1 MLSEYNDKSVVL
13 HGDGRCDSPGKSA
26 KYCTYSLMDSEN
38 DKILY
43 VETADKREVGLKSP
57 NMEREAFK
65 RSMQYLTNKKGIK
78 IQQQSYLLQVHL
90 ESCTCMY
97 FFYFIVADD
106 YTDVHHSL
114 DVWHKAKKLKKGLSE
129 VRHNLDMVW

>member
-1 MLSEYNDKSVVL
+1 MHTNGCISALQLIGILQNNRQTFNYASEILQCTLQDKLLSEYNDKSVVL
-13 HGDGRCDSPGKSA
+13 RGDGRCDSPGKSA

-43 VETADKREVGLKSP
+43 VETVDKHKVGLKSP

-78 IQQQSYLLQVHL
+78 IS
-90 ESCTCMY
+90 E
-97 FFYFIVADD
+97 IV
-106 YTDVHHSL
+106 TDASTAVISI
-114 DVWHKAKKLKKGLSE
+114 AGTS
-129 VRHNLDMVW
+129 

>member
-13 HGDGRCDSPGKSA
+13 RGDGCCDSPGKSA

-43 VETADKREVGLKSP
+43 VETVDKREVGLKSP

-65 RSMQYLTNKKGIK
+65 RSIQYLTNKGIK
-78 IQQQSYLLQVHL
+78 IS
-90 ESCTCMY
+90 E
-97 FFYFIVADD
+97 IV
-106 YTDVHHSL
+106 TDASIAVISI
-114 DVWHKAKKLKKGLSE
+114 AGTS
-129 VRHNLDMVW
+129 

>member
-1 MLSEYNDKSVVL
+1 
-13 HGDGRCDSPGKSA
+13 
-26 KYCTYSLMDSEN
+26 MDSEN

-43 VETADKREVGLKSP
+43 VETVDKREVGLKSP

-65 RSMQYLTNKKGIK
+65 RSMQYLTNKGIK
-78 IQQQSYLLQVHL
+78 ISEIVTDASTAVISIAGKSYPLQVHL
-90 ESCTCMY
+90 ESCTCIY
-97 FFYFIVADD
+97 FFYFIVASN

-129 VRHNLDMVW
+129 VRHNLDMVQY